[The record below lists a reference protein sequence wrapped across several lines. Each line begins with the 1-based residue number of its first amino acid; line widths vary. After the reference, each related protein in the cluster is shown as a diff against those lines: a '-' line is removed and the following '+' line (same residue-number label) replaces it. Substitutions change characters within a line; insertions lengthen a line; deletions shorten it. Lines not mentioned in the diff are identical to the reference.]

1 MEEAAGSTGRRAA
14 VREVV
19 EEAAVRE
26 SAVVGAAAR
35 DVVEEAA
42 VRERSVVGAAAR
54 DVVEEAAVREVV
66 ISAVSKCMTPDR
78 LGGTLH
84 WESVLVD
91 GLRGTG

>member
-42 VRERSVVGAAAR
+42 VREVV
-54 DVVEEAAVREVV
+54 VV
-66 ISAVSKCMTPDR
+66 SASKCMEPDR
-78 LGGTLH
+78 CNGTL
-84 WESVLVD
+84 
-91 GLRGTG
+91 R